1 MSRKE
6 ELMLEKE
13 QIDDEIGFLF
23 YTDDIKD
30 GLMRIRQA
38 LDEISKTGHI
48 QNTSDPYIDTYMWSE
63 QKYKRLVRVLKD
75 AEKVYAELLAFC
87 NEGGAFV

>member
-6 ELMLEKE
+6 ELIFEKE
-13 QIDDEIGFLF
+13 QIDDEIDFLF

-48 QNTSDPYIDTYMWSE
+48 QSAADPYVDTYMWSE
-63 QKYKRLVRVLKD
+63 QRYKTLVQVLKS
-75 AEKVYAELLAFC
+75 AEKVYAELL
-87 NEGGAFV
+87 NYL

>member
-6 ELMLEKE
+6 ELMFEKE

-30 GLMRIRQA
+30 GLMRIHQA

-48 QNTSDPYIDTYMWSE
+48 QSTANTYVHTYMWSE
-63 QKYKRLVRVLKD
+63 QRYKTLVQVLKS
-75 AEKVYAELLAFC
+75 AEKVYAELL
-87 NEGGAFV
+87 NYL

>member
-6 ELMLEKE
+6 ELMFEKE
-13 QIDDEIGFLF
+13 QIDDDIDFLF

-48 QNTSDPYIDTYMWSE
+48 QSTADPYVDTYMWSE
-63 QKYKRLVRVLKD
+63 HRYKRLVQVLKN
-75 AEKVYAELLAFC
+75 AEKVYAELL
-87 NEGGAFV
+87 NYL

>member
-6 ELMLEKE
+6 ELIFEKE
-13 QIDDEIGFLF
+13 QIDDEIDFLF

-38 LDEISKTGHI
+38 LDEISKNGHI
-48 QNTSDPYIDTYMWSE
+48 QSTADPYVDTYMWSE
-63 QKYKRLVRVLKD
+63 QRYKRLVQVLKN
-75 AEKVYAELLAFC
+75 AEKVYAELL
-87 NEGGAFV
+87 NYL

>member
-6 ELMLEKE
+6 ELIFEKE
-13 QIDDEIGFLF
+13 QIDDEIDFLF

-48 QNTSDPYIDTYMWSE
+48 QSAADPYVDTYMW
-63 QKYKRLVRVLKD
+63 
-75 AEKVYAELLAFC
+75 
-87 NEGGAFV
+87 

>member
-6 ELMLEKE
+6 ELIFEKE
-13 QIDDEIGFLF
+13 QIDDEIDFLF

-38 LDEISKTGHI
+38 LDGISKTGHI
-48 QNTSDPYIDTYMWSE
+48 QSAADPYVDTYMWSK
-63 QKYKRLVRVLKD
+63 QRYKTLVQVLKS
-75 AEKVYAELLAFC
+75 AEKVYAELL
-87 NEGGAFV
+87 NYL